1 MKTWIT
7 PILCCLLLI
16 AAGCGKKGDPVPQD
30 KKNLFS
36 WESADAALTGNGC
49 LAISALMKGAARNV
63 DGRVI
68 MYADK
73 ITPAMR
79 AAIDETERRRA
90 IQTAYN
96 EAHGIVP
103 KTIKKSI
110 RDLLEI
116 TGPAAKDE
124 RGMRMTERERKA
136 EIDRLE
142 KEMRKAAQMLEYEY
156 AAVLRDQIIRLRGEK

>member
-63 DGRVI
+63 DGFSIELEPPIPPCR
-68 MYADK
+68 
-73 ITPAMR
+73 R
-79 AAIDETERRRA
+79 NCRRRR
-90 IQTAYN
+90 I
-96 EAHGIVP
+96 
-103 KTIKKSI
+103 
-110 RDLLEI
+110 
-116 TGPAAKDE
+116 PA
-124 RGMRMTERERKA
+124 
-136 EIDRLE
+136 
-142 KEMRKAAQMLEYEY
+142 KAAPSPR
-156 AAVLRDQIIRLRGEK
+156 AKRRN

>member
-63 DGRVI
+63 DGFSI
-68 MYADK
+68 ELEPLAASADS
-73 ITPAMR
+73 T
-79 AAIDETERRRA
+79 RRRNCRRRR
-90 IQTAYN
+90 I
-96 EAHGIVP
+96 
-103 KTIKKSI
+103 
-110 RDLLEI
+110 
-116 TGPAAKDE
+116 PA
-124 RGMRMTERERKA
+124 
-136 EIDRLE
+136 
-142 KEMRKAAQMLEYEY
+142 KAAPSPR
-156 AAVLRDQIIRLRGEK
+156 AKRRN

>member
-63 DGRVI
+63 DGFSI
-68 MYADK
+68 ELEPLAASADSTLPK
-73 ITPAMR
+73 ELQTPQDTCEGAPSPR
-79 AAIDETERRRA
+79 AKRR
-90 IQTAYN
+90 N
-96 EAHGIVP
+96 
-103 KTIKKSI
+103 
-110 RDLLEI
+110 
-116 TGPAAKDE
+116 
-124 RGMRMTERERKA
+124 
-136 EIDRLE
+136 
-142 KEMRKAAQMLEYEY
+142 
-156 AAVLRDQIIRLRGEK
+156 

>member
-63 DGRVI
+63 DGFSI
-68 MYADK
+68 ELEPLAASADSTLPK
-73 ITPAMR
+73 ELQTPQDTCEGCPFTPR
-79 AAIDETERRRA
+79 ETQELTPQQDR
-90 IQTAYN
+90 
-96 EAHGIVP
+96 
-103 KTIKKSI
+103 KS
-110 RDLLEI
+110 
-116 TGPAAKDE
+116 
-124 RGMRMTERERKA
+124 
-136 EIDRLE
+136 
-142 KEMRKAAQMLEYEY
+142 
-156 AAVLRDQIIRLRGEK
+156 VV